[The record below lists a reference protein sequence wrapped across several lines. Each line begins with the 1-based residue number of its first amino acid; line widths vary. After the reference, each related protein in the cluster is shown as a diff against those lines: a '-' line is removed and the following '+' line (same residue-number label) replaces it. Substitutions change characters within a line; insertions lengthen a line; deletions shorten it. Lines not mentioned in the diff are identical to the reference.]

1 MASKVKA
8 NTVALKNSIW
18 SLGEIDKAI
27 ANIQKRGTALK
38 DYAHETL
45 VHTIDHYIANGDFTR
60 LPKLLIAVKTS
71 IGGSQAQAMAEWVQ
85 RYVSSLSYSEDAK
98 KEQAKG
104 PADKNMLG
112 FVHMPKVEKKVAE
125 NVTRIEGTGK
135 SARTVVYASAREI
148 PFYELERNVEIKPFD
163 LLAALDGVVKRA
175 HKALEQMKSKDYDGP
190 KHLISDEQVELLDK
204 MKEQIEKAKA
214 AKKAQRQTSA
224 PKKSDVDMRGAK
236 RTPSDAVPG
245 ERAKTLE
252 TVPTETNA

>member
-18 SLGEIDKAI
+18 SLADIDKAI
-27 ANIQKRGTALK
+27 ASISKRGQALK

-45 VHTIDHYIANGDFTR
+45 VHTIDHYIANGDYTR

-135 SARTVVYASAREI
+135 TARTVVYASAREI
-148 PFYELERNVEIKPFD
+148 PFYDLERNVEIKPFD
-163 LLAALDGVVKRA
+163 LLAALDGVIKRA
-175 HKALEQMKSKDYDGP
+175 HKALEQMHDKEYEGP
-190 KHLISDEQVELLDK
+190 KHVINDDQVALLDA

-214 AKKAQRQTSA
+214 ARKAQRPATAS
-224 PKKSDVDMRGAK
+224 KKSDV
-236 RTPSDAVPG
+236 TPSAG
-245 ERAKTLE
+245 AGRKTPVVE
-252 TVPTETNA
+252 TSTTEETNA